1 MHSHA
6 PQAHLVQFYEN
17 DRFLIH
23 GLADYIGAALNGGD
37 KGIVIA
43 THDHLEQLGAA
54 LAQRG
59 LPGEAAA
66 HNYIP
71 LNANGMLPLF
81 MANGLP
87 DKARFHEAIGSIV
100 ARAFDAHEGDIYIFG
115 EMVALLC
122 AGEHCHV
129 HTAGKHEAA
138 IHVENYFNELQAYY
152 PFTLLC
158 AYPLRAFPHEDDRAM
173 FGEVCRLHT
182 EVLPAESLDMEADL
196 DTLRRTIALLQQQAY
211 ALSTEVYDRKQVER
225 ALREVNFDRL
235 TGLPNRNV
243 FHDRMDMDIKRSR
256 RTQRPV
262 ALLFIDLDHFKEIND
277 TLGHATGD
285 LLLKQVGQR
294 LASYVRASDT
304 VTRLGGDEFTI
315 TLAELKTVAT
325 VTDVAQKI
333 LDDLAHPF
341 QLGDE
346 IAYISASIGITLYPQ
361 DATSAG
367 ELLRNADQAM
377 YESKALGRNRFC
389 YFTRSMQEAAQARM
403 AISNDLRNAL
413 DRQQLSVFYQPIV
426 DLRGGAIA
434 KAEALLRWQH
444 PDNGDISPVDF
455 IPIAEHTGMIVGI
468 GNWVFRQALSQAGAW
483 RATHPGFSVSVNVS
497 PVQLYRSNEAYYR
510 EWLSHCESI
519 GGAPGADPAV
529 SIEITESLMMTSDDS
544 VIAKLNAFQK
554 AGIKI
559 SLDDFG
565 TGYSSLSYLRK
576 FNIDYLKIDQSFVH
590 NLEHDSANS
599 ALCEAIIVMAHKLG
613 LKVIAEGI
621 ETPGQRD
628 ILASAGCDYG
638 QGYLFGRPI
647 PAGEFELLLQQS
659 PPPRTPEREAA
670 AVRRPSR

>member
-1 MHSHA
+1 MHSHG

-17 DRFLIH
+17 DRFLIN
-23 GLADYIGAALNGGD
+23 GLADFIGSALSAGD

-43 THDHLEQLGAA
+43 TRHHLDQLEKT

-59 LPGEAAA
+59 LLGEEHR

-71 LNANGMLPLF
+71 LDANHMLPLF
-81 MANGLP
+81 MASGLP
-87 DKARFHEAIGSIV
+87 DQTRFHEAIGNVVIQAS
-100 ARAFDAHEGDIYIFG
+100 DAHEGDVYIFG

-122 AGEHCHV
+122 AGEYCHV
-129 HTAGKHEAA
+129 HTVGKHQAA
-138 IHVENYFNELQAYY
+138 IHVENYFNELQQLH

-158 AYPLRAFPHEDDRAM
+158 AYPLSAFPHGDDRAM
-173 FGEVCRLHT
+173 FSEVCRLHT
-182 EVLPAESLDMEADL
+182 DVLPAENLDMDADL
-196 DTLRRTIALLQQQAY
+196 DTMRRTIALLQQQAY

-235 TGLPNRNV
+235 TGLPNRSV
-243 FHDRMDMDIKRSR
+243 FHDRMEMDIKRSR

-285 LLLKQVGQR
+285 LLLKQVGKR

-315 TLAELKTVAT
+315 TLAELSNVAT

-341 QLGDE
+341 QLDDE
-346 IAYISASIGITLYPQ
+346 VAYISASIGITLYPQ
-361 DATSAG
+361 DAASVG

-389 YFTRSMQEAAQARM
+389 YFTHSMQEAAQMRM
-403 AISNDLRNAL
+403 AISNDLRRAIGNE
-413 DRQQLSVFYQPIV
+413 QLTVFYQPIV
-426 DLRGGAIA
+426 DMHAGRIV

-444 PDNGDISPVDF
+444 PENGEISPVDF

-468 GNWVFRQALSQAGAW
+468 GNWVFQRALQQAGVW
-483 RATHPGFSVSVNVS
+483 RLTQPDFTVSVNVS
-497 PVQLYRSNEAYYR
+497 PVQFYRSNEAYYR
-510 EWLSHCESI
+510 EWLNNCKTL
-519 GGAPGADPAV
+519 GGPPGAGPAV
-529 SIEITESLMMTSDDS
+529 SIEITESLMMASDETVMD
-544 VIAKLNAFQK
+544 KLAAFQN

-576 FNIDYLKIDQSFVH
+576 FNLDYLKIDQSFVH
-590 NLEHDSANS
+590 NLEQDTANC

-621 ETPGQRD
+621 ETQGQRD
-628 ILASAGCDYG
+628 ILAAAGCDYG
-638 QGYLFGRPI
+638 QGYLFGQPV
-647 PAGEFELLLQQS
+647 PAEEFEVLLKNT
-659 PPPRTPEREAA
+659 PPRLADQPVHA
-670 AVRRPSR
+670 

>member
-1 MHSHA
+1 MHTHA

-17 DRFLIH
+17 DRFLIQ
-23 GLADYIGAALNGGD
+23 GLADFIGAALSGGD

-43 THDHLEQLGAA
+43 TREHLEQLDAV

-59 LPGEAAA
+59 LLGDDSIAR
-66 HNYIP
+66 NYIQ
-71 LNANGMLPLF
+71 LNASGMLPLF

-87 DKARFHEAIGSIV
+87 DKVRFHEAIGNIV
-100 ARAFDAHEGDIYIFG
+100 ARASAAHEGDVYIFG

-129 HTAGKHEAA
+129 HTVGKHQAA
-138 IHVENYFNELQAYY
+138 IHVEDYFNELQLRY

-158 AYPLRAFPHEDDRAM
+158 AYPLSAFPHEDDRAM

-196 DTLRRTIALLQQQAY
+196 DTLRRTIAVLQQQAY

-243 FHDRMDMDIKRSR
+243 FHDRMEMDIKRSR

-285 LLLKQVGQR
+285 MLLQQVGQR

-315 TLAELKTVAT
+315 TLAELKNLGT

-333 LDDLAHPF
+333 LEDLAHPF

-346 IAYISASIGITLYPQ
+346 VAYISASIGITLYPQ
-361 DATSAG
+361 DAASAG

-377 YESKALGRNRFC
+377 YESKALGRNRFS
-389 YFTRSMQEAAQARM
+389 YFTHSMQEAAQARM
-403 AISNDLRNAL
+403 AISNDLRGAL
-413 DRQQLSVFYQPIV
+413 DKQELSVFYQPIV
-426 DLRGGAIA
+426 ELQAGRIV

-444 PDNGDISPVDF
+444 PENGDISPVDF

-468 GNWVFRQALSQAGAW
+468 GNWVFQQALAQAGAW
-483 RATHPGFSVSVNVS
+483 RASHPDFSVSVNVS
-497 PVQLYRSNEAYYR
+497 PVQFYRSNEAYYR
-510 EWLSHCESI
+510 AWLNDCKSI
-519 GGAPGADPAV
+519 GGAPGVGPAV

-544 VIAKLNAFQK
+544 VINKLNAFQN

-590 NLEHDSANS
+590 NLEHDSAS
-599 ALCEAIIVMAHKLG
+599 CALCEAIIVMAHKLG

-628 ILASAGCDYG
+628 MLAGAGCDFG
-638 QGYLFGRPI
+638 QGYLFGPPI
-647 PAGEFELLLQQS
+647 PASEFALLLAAS
-659 PPPRTPEREAA
+659 PPRQPAHT
-670 AVRRPSR
+670 

>member
-1 MHSHA
+1 MAMYSHGA
-6 PQAHLVQFYEN
+6 HAHLVQFYES
-17 DRFLIH
+17 DRFLIT
-23 GLADYIGAALNGGD
+23 GLADFIGAALSGGD

-43 THDHLEQLGAA
+43 TRSHLDLLEHA

-59 LPGEAAA
+59 LPAAA
-66 HNYIP
+66 LSDNYIQID
-71 LNANGMLPLF
+71 ATHMLPLF

-87 DKARFHEAIGSIV
+87 DKNRFHQAIGNILLN
-100 ARAFDAHEGDIYIFG
+100 AIDAHEGDVYVFG

-122 AGEHCHV
+122 AGEYCGV
-129 HTAGKHEAA
+129 HTVGKHQAA
-138 IHVENYFNELQAYY
+138 IHVENYFNELQQHHA
-152 PFTLLC
+152 FTLLC
-158 AYPLRAFPHEDDRAM
+158 AYPLSAFPHEDDRAM

-182 EVLPAESLDMEADL
+182 EVIPAENLDLDADL
-196 DTLRRTIALLQQQAY
+196 DTLRRSIALLQQQAY

-235 TGLPNRNV
+235 TGLPNRGV
-243 FHDRMDMDIKRSR
+243 FHDRLEMDIKRSR

-285 LLLKQVGQR
+285 LLLKHVGQR

-315 TLAELKTVAT
+315 TLAELHDIDT

-341 QLGDE
+341 ELGDE
-346 IAYISASIGITLYPQ
+346 VAYISASIGITLYPT
-361 DATSAG
+361 DAASVG

-377 YESKALGRNRFC
+377 YESKAMGRNRFC

-403 AISNDLRNAL
+403 AISNDLRRAMS
-413 DRQQLSVFYQPIV
+413 DDQLTVFYQPIV
-426 DLRGGAIA
+426 DLKGGKIC
-434 KAEALLRWQH
+434 KAEALLRWRH
-444 PDNGDISPVDF
+444 PENGEISPVDF
-455 IPIAEHTGMIVGI
+455 IPIAEHTGMIVDI
-468 GNWVFRQALSQAGAW
+468 GNWVFQQALTQAGAW
-483 RATHPGFSVSVNVS
+483 RVLEPDFSISVNVS
-497 PVQLYRSNEAYYR
+497 PVQFYRSNEAYYR
-510 EWLSHCESI
+510 EWLTDSQLAGSKRDGES
-519 GGAPGADPAV
+519 AV
-529 SIEITESLMMTSDDS
+529 SIEITESLMMASDET
-544 VIAKLNAFQK
+544 VIDKLNAFQN

-576 FNIDYLKIDQSFVH
+576 FNLDYLKIDQSFVH
-590 NLEHDSANS
+590 NLEQDAANC
-599 ALCEAIIVMAHKLG
+599 ALCEAIIVMSHKLG

-628 ILASAGCDYG
+628 MLASAGCDFG
-638 QGYLFGRPI
+638 QGYLFGQPL
-647 PAGEFELLLQQS
+647 PADDFEQLLRHT
-659 PPPRTPEREAA
+659 PPMLANQPMPA
-670 AVRRPSR
+670 

>member
-1 MHSHA
+1 KAMHSHG
-6 PQAHLVQFYEN
+6 PHAHLVQFYEN
-17 DRFLIH
+17 DVFLIT
-23 GLADYIGAALNGGD
+23 GLADFIGAALTGGD

-43 THDHLEQLGAA
+43 TRSHLDMLEQA
-54 LAQRG
+54 LVQRG
-59 LPGEAAA
+59 LLDGGHEG
-66 HNYIP
+66 NYIP
-71 LNANGMLPLF
+71 IDANHMLPLF

-87 DKARFHEAIGSIV
+87 DQARFHHEIGNIV
-100 ARAFDAHEGDIYIFG
+100 IKASDAHEGDVYIFG

-129 HTAGKHEAA
+129 HTVGKHQAA
-138 IHVENYFNELQAYY
+138 IHVENYFNELQQHH

-158 AYPLRAFPHEDDRAM
+158 AYPLSAFPHEDDRAM

-182 EVLPAESLDMEADL
+182 EVLPAENLDL
-196 DTLRRTIALLQQQAY
+196 DADPDTVRRTIALLQQQAY

-235 TGLPNRNV
+235 TGLPNRGV
-243 FHDRMDMDIKRSR
+243 FHDRMEMDIKRSR
-256 RTQRPV
+256 RTGRPV

-285 LLLKQVGQR
+285 ELLKQVGQR
-294 LASYVRASDT
+294 LASYVRAIDT

-315 TLAELKTVAT
+315 TLAELKDIPT

-333 LDDLAHPF
+333 LEDLARPF

-346 IAYISASIGITLYPQ
+346 VAYVSASIGITLYPA
-361 DATSAG
+361 DASSVG

-389 YFTRSMQEAAQARM
+389 YFTRSMQEAAQIRM
-403 AISNDLRNAL
+403 AMSNDLRQAMSA
-413 DRQQLSVFYQPIV
+413 QQLTVFYQPIV
-426 DLRGGAIA
+426 DMKAGRIV
-434 KAEALLRWQH
+434 KAEALLRWRH
-444 PDNGDISPVDF
+444 PENGEISPVDF

-468 GNWVFRQALSQAGAW
+468 GNWVFQQALTQSGQW
-483 RATHPGFSVSVNVS
+483 RALQPDFTVSVNVS
-497 PVQLYRSNEAYYR
+497 PVQFYRSNETYYR
-510 EWLSHCESI
+510 QWLSDCKTV
-519 GGAPGADPAV
+519 GGVPGVGPAV
-529 SIEITESLMMTSDDS
+529 SIEITEGLMMAADETVMD
-544 VIAKLNAFQK
+544 KLNAFQN

-559 SLDDFG
+559 LLDDFG

-576 FNIDYLKIDQSFVH
+576 FNLDYLKIDQSFVH
-590 NLEHDSANS
+590 NLEQDSANC

-628 ILASAGCDYG
+628 MLASAGCDFG
-638 QGYLFGRPI
+638 QGYLFGPPVGAEDFERLLRSAPPQRSGQSL
-647 PAGEFELLLQQS
+647 PA
-659 PPPRTPEREAA
+659 
-670 AVRRPSR
+670 

>member
-1 MHSHA
+1 MHSHG
-6 PQAHLVQFYEN
+6 PHSHLVQFYEN
-17 DRFLIH
+17 DRFLIA
-23 GLADYIGAALNGGD
+23 GLADFIGAALSGGD

-43 THDHLEQLGAA
+43 TRNHLDQLENT

-59 LPGEAAA
+59 LPGGDTA

-71 LNANGMLPLF
+71 IDANHMLPLF

-87 DKARFHEAIGSIV
+87 DKTRFHEAIGNIV
-100 ARAFDAHEGDIYIFG
+100 IKTSDAHEGDVYIFG

-122 AGEHCHV
+122 AGEYCHV
-129 HTAGKHEAA
+129 HTVGKHQAA
-138 IHVENYFNELQAYY
+138 IHVENYFNELQRHH

-158 AYPLRAFPHEDDRAM
+158 AYPLSAFPHEDDRAM

-182 EVLPAESLDMEADL
+182 EVLPAENLDMDADL

-235 TGLPNRNV
+235 TGLPNRGV
-243 FHDRMDMDIKRSR
+243 FHDRMEMDIKRSR

-285 LLLKQVGQR
+285 LLLKQVGKR

-315 TLAELKTVAT
+315 TLAELKNVAT

-333 LDDLAHPF
+333 LDDLSHPF
-341 QLGDE
+341 ELGDE
-346 IAYISASIGITLYPQ
+346 VAYISASIGITLYPQ
-361 DATSAG
+361 DADSVG

-377 YESKALGRNRFC
+377 YESKDMGRNRFC

-403 AISNDLRNAL
+403 AISNDLRRAMSNE
-413 DRQQLSVFYQPIV
+413 QLTVFYQPIV
-426 DLRGGAIA
+426 ELGGGRIV

-444 PDNGDISPVDF
+444 PENGEISPMDF

-468 GNWVFRQALSQAGAW
+468 GNWVFQQALNQAGEW
-483 RATHPGFSVSVNVS
+483 RATHPDFSVSVNVS
-497 PVQLYRSNEAYYR
+497 PVQFYRSNEAYYR
-510 EWLSHCESI
+510 GWLSDCKNI
-519 GGAPGADPAV
+519 GGQPGAGPAV
-529 SIEITESLMMTSDDS
+529 SIEITESLMMASDET
-544 VIAKLNAFQK
+544 VIDKLAAFQR

-576 FNIDYLKIDQSFVH
+576 FHLDYLKIDQSFVH
-590 NLEHDSANS
+590 NLEQEADNC

-628 ILASAGCDYG
+628 MLAGAGCDYG
-638 QGYLFGRPI
+638 QGYLFGQPI
-647 PAGEFELLLQQS
+647 PADEFEALLKS
-659 PPPRTPEREAA
+659 PPAL
-670 AVRRPSR
+670 AVQPVHA

>member
-1 MHSHA
+1 MHSHG

-17 DRFLIH
+17 DRFLIA
-23 GLADYIGAALNGGD
+23 GLADYIGAALSGGD

-43 THDHLEQLGAA
+43 TRNHLDQLENT

-59 LPGEAAA
+59 LLGGDSA

-71 LNANGMLPLF
+71 IDANQMLPLF

-87 DKARFHEAIGSIV
+87 DQARFHEAIGNIV
-100 ARAFDAHEGDIYIFG
+100 IKAADAHEGDVYIFG

-122 AGEHCHV
+122 AGEYCHV
-129 HTAGKHEAA
+129 HTVGKHQAA
-138 IHVENYFNELQAYY
+138 IHVENYFNELQQHHA
-152 PFTLLC
+152 FTLLC
-158 AYPLRAFPHEDDRAM
+158 AYPLSAFPHEDDRAM

-182 EVLPAESLDMEADL
+182 EVLPAENLDMDADL
-196 DTLRRTIALLQQQAY
+196 DTLRRTIAMLQQQAY

-235 TGLPNRNV
+235 TGLPNRGV
-243 FHDRMDMDIKRSR
+243 FHDRMEMDIKRSR

-285 LLLKQVGQR
+285 LLLKQVGKR

-315 TLAELKTVAT
+315 TLAELKNVAT

-333 LDDLAHPF
+333 LEDLSLPF
-341 QLGDE
+341 ELGDE
-346 IAYISASIGITLYPQ
+346 VAYISASIGITLYPQ
-361 DATSAG
+361 DAASVG

-377 YESKALGRNRFC
+377 YESKDMGRNRFC

-403 AISNDLRNAL
+403 AISNDLRRAMSNE
-413 DRQQLSVFYQPIV
+413 QLSVFYQPIV
-426 DLRGGAIA
+426 ELGGGRIV

-444 PDNGDISPVDF
+444 PENGEISPVDF

-468 GNWVFRQALSQAGAW
+468 GNWVFQQALSQAGKW
-483 RATHPGFSVSVNVS
+483 RATHPDFSVSVNVS
-497 PVQLYRSNEAYYR
+497 PVQFYRSNEAYYR
-510 EWLSHCESI
+510 EWLSDCKSI
-519 GGAPGADPAV
+519 GGQPGAGPPV
-529 SIEITESLMMTSDDS
+529 SIEITESLMMASDET
-544 VIAKLNAFQK
+544 VIDKLAAFQK

-576 FNIDYLKIDQSFVH
+576 FHLDYLKIDQSFVH
-590 NLEHDSANS
+590 NLEQNADNC

-628 ILASAGCDYG
+628 MLAGAGCDYG
-638 QGYLFGRPI
+638 QGYLFGQPI
-647 PAGEFELLLQQS
+647 PADEFGALLIA
-659 PPPRTPEREAA
+659 PPALAGQPVHA
-670 AVRRPSR
+670 

>member
-1 MHSHA
+1 MHSHG

-17 DRFLIH
+17 DRFLIT
-23 GLADYIGAALNGGD
+23 GLADYIGAALAAGD

-43 THDHLEQLGAA
+43 THSHLDQLERTLG
-54 LAQRG
+54 QRG
-59 LPGEAAA
+59 LLSGETA
-66 HNYIP
+66 HNYLPID
-71 LNANGMLPLF
+71 ANHMLPLF

-87 DKARFHEAIGSIV
+87 DKTRFHEAIGNIV
-100 ARAFDAHEGDIYIFG
+100 IKASDAHEGDVYIFG

-122 AGEHCHV
+122 AGEYCHV
-129 HTAGKHEAA
+129 HTVGKHQAA
-138 IHVENYFNELQAYY
+138 IHVENYFNELQQHH

-158 AYPLRAFPHEDDRAM
+158 AYPLSAFPHEDDRAM

-182 EVLPAESLDMEADL
+182 EVLPAENLDMDADL

-235 TGLPNRNV
+235 TGLPNRSV
-243 FHDRMDMDIKRSR
+243 FHDRMEMDIKRSR

-285 LLLKQVGQR
+285 LLLKQVGKR

-315 TLAELKTVAT
+315 TLAELKDVAT

-333 LDDLAHPF
+333 LDDLSHPF
-341 QLGDE
+341 ELGDE
-346 IAYISASIGITLYPQ
+346 VAYISASIGITLYPQ
-361 DATSAG
+361 DADSVG

-377 YESKALGRNRFC
+377 YESKDMGRNRFC

-403 AISNDLRNAL
+403 AISNDLRRAMSNE
-413 DRQQLSVFYQPIV
+413 QLTVFYQPIV
-426 DLRGGAIA
+426 DLSGGRIV
-434 KAEALLRWQH
+434 KAEALLRWRH
-444 PDNGDISPVDF
+444 PENGEISPVDF

-468 GNWVFRQALSQAGAW
+468 GNWVFQQALHQAGEW
-483 RATHPGFSVSVNVS
+483 RATDPDFSVSVNVS
-497 PVQLYRSNEAYYR
+497 PVQFYRSNEAYYR
-510 EWLSHCESI
+510 EWLSDCKTM
-519 GGAPGADPAV
+519 GGQSVAGPAV
-529 SIEITESLMMTSDDS
+529 SIEITESLMMASDETVMD
-544 VIAKLNAFQK
+544 KLAAFQN

-576 FNIDYLKIDQSFVH
+576 FNLDYLKIDQSFVH
-590 NLEHDSANS
+590 NLEQDAANC

-628 ILASAGCDYG
+628 MLAGAGCDFG
-638 QGYLFGRPI
+638 QGYLFGQPV
-647 PAGEFELLLQQS
+647 PANEFALLLKPQH
-659 PPPRTPEREAA
+659 A
-670 AVRRPSR
+670 